1 MKSKPDEEGERK
13 KRKPKVV
20 LHRAFHFPILGFL
33 PSHFL
38 SKREA
43 DLETTEI
50 SAFQIWDYNGLSIT
64 NSNLLLHFLV
74 SLEKQTWPLSRGMK
88 WHETNCYD
96 YGMIPIKG
104 FPKRRKESQCGA
116 WCWTSPLR
124 RKAFWTVTRAI
135 SHLRVGRASTL
146 VHVLTYSLVRYDYSI
161 LPWLR

>member
-116 WCWTSPLR
+116 
-124 RKAFWTVTRAI
+124 
-135 SHLRVGRASTL
+135 
-146 VHVLTYSLVRYDYSI
+146 
-161 LPWLR
+161 